1 MSRILL
7 KSLLASPA
15 VLGVALAMSSAA
27 NAVEAGKAQSAS
39 VEPLTSASALVVNQA
54 SEVSSIE
61 APAPVQSA
69 EAAVVETV
77 EVATPAAETPT
88 LARQVVTPKAPILV
102 AQAAP
107 QDAIATPATSSAGDL
122 DQVNRYA
129 REGRSSSQIGQVT
142 SVSQLTDVKPTDWA
156 FQALQSLVERYGCI
170 VGYPDRTYRGNQAM
184 TRYEFAAGLNACMDR
199 VSELIAA
206 ATADLVK
213 KEDLAILQKLQEE
226 FAAELATLRGRVD
239 ALEARTATLEK
250 QQFSTTTK
258 LAGEVIFA
266 VTDEFYQPINNAT
279 VFQDRVR
286 LNFNTSFTGKDLL
299 VTRLAAGNADLFRY
313 REGVVNANLPYIEAT
328 QQFNFGN
335 TGGNSVV
342 ADWIAYYFPIGK
354 NINVYIP
361 ARNGL
366 QYDYAPTASGFQE
379 DYDGGKGALTP
390 LASRNPIYQIGGGS
404 GIGINFGAGPFK
416 ISAGYLAD
424 NTNLGSG
431 GAANIPAAGGGLFD
445 GSYAA
450 LGQVTFGADSPF
462 TVALTYVNSYRKN
475 VGADGLFGSGLFAS
489 GGAVPVAGTW
499 WANGAG
505 KGVGANVNAY
515 GVSAA
520 WKMGTSFSVNGYFSY
535 IDADYIRDGVGS
547 SEIWTY
553 GLGVSF
559 ADLLKK
565 GNLLGLFAGVAPYVG
580 NPGQSGFTGVNN
592 DLPIQVQAFYK
603 FQVSDNISIT
613 PGLIYLINSGQSSDN
628 EDGLVGTLRTTFSF

>member
-1 MSRILL
+1 MSKILL

-15 VLGVALAMSSAA
+15 ILGVALAVSSAA
-27 NAVEAGKAQSAS
+27 NAVEAGKTQSAS
-39 VEPLTSASALVVNQA
+39 VEPLTSASALVVNQV
-54 SEVSSIE
+54 SEVPSV
-61 APAPVQSA
+61 AATTPVQTP
-69 EAAVVETV
+69 EAAVVETA
-77 EVATPAAETPT
+77 EVVTPAAETAT

-102 AQAAP
+102 AQAAT
-107 QDAIATPATSSAGDL
+107 QGAIAAPAASNATDL

-129 REGRSSSQIGQVT
+129 REGRASSQIGQVT

-170 VGYPDRTYRGNQAM
+170 VGFPDRTFRGNQST

-199 VSELIAA
+199 ISELIAA

-213 KEDLAILQKLQEE
+213 KEDLAVLQKLQEE

-299 VTRLAAGNADLFRY
+299 VTRLAAGNAELFRY

-328 QQFNFGN
+328 QQFNLGN
-335 TGGNSVV
+335 TGGNRVV

-361 ARNGL
+361 AWNGL

-475 VGADGLFGSGLFAS
+475 IGASTALFGA
-489 GGAVPVAGTW
+489 GGAPGVAGTW

-505 KGVGANVNAY
+505 KTQGANVNAY

-535 IDADYIRDGVGS
+535 VDADYIRDGVGS

-580 NPGQSGFTGVNN
+580 NPNQSGFPGVKN
-592 DLPIQVQAFYK
+592 DLPVQVQAFYK
-603 FQVSDNISIT
+603 FQVSDNISVT
-613 PGLIYLINSGQSSDN
+613 PGVIYLLNSGQNSDN